1 MELLIY
7 EDEDG
12 QSGLEAI
19 RRWCI
24 YRMDVTE
31 RGRLTERNKVLQ
43 FQVLVTTFERVMDCE
58 DFLLRELP
66 FVQVIVDDADIEA
79 HRLAIKRIPCKRVI
93 CSTSNVM
100 PQGISYLK
108 RYINCIDPEFH
119 FTQDLQTDQIIDR
132 ISSFEQLIALK
143 KLVGPFFLKN
153 FVLDAEKIF
162 GNIR

>member
-1 MELLIY
+1 
-7 EDEDG
+7 
-12 QSGLEAI
+12 
-19 RRWCI
+19 
-24 YRMDVTE
+24 MDVTE

-108 RYINCIDPEFH
+108 RFINCIDPEFH

-132 ISSFEQLIALK
+132 ISSFE
-143 KLVGPFFLKN
+143 
-153 FVLDAEKIF
+153 
-162 GNIR
+162 